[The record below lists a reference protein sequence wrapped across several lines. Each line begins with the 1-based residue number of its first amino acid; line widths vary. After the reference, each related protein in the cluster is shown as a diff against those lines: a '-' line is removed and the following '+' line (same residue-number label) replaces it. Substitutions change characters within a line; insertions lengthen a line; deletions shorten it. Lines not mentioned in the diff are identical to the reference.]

1 MLNEI
6 KLHIQGALQSLI
18 VLALGG
24 TLLQTFLI
32 ESGFSEEN
40 VTVLLSVLQI
50 IQIVTIFGF
59 SSIADRLRGYKNI
72 MAFAIFA
79 ALPLTVYFI
88 ILSFSPGNA
97 GGTFWFL
104 ALGAIFNI
112 YLGINNILS
121 YKLPYAVM
129 DMSRYG
135 IYNSVSGVVIGSLG
149 FGVSV
154 LLSFLQSKF
163 DFFAIMRVVYILTL
177 AFVILMSAVTF
188 SLKESKI
195 QLEYAQEKKK
205 SNVLKYKPF
214 VVLIIPNVL
223 RGFCTGII
231 GMVAT
236 IGYFIGRVDSTSAAI
251 IMTVTSV
258 ASILAS
264 LAYSFLTRKI
274 REKHI
279 LLASSTLTCLFM
291 ALMVLFQG
299 TTEYIVFYTLA
310 YFFMYFVSISVPVS
324 ISRTIHYDIIGQYTG
339 GRMLLHTLGTSI
351 AGFVCIPMIKL
362 LGTELA
368 IIISGATQLISG
380 ICYYF
385 FLDNHEKMHNMRI

>member
-6 KLHIQGALQSLI
+6 KLYIQGALQSLI

-50 IQIVTIFGF
+50 IQIVTIFAF
-59 SSIADRLRGYKNI
+59 SSIADKMHGYKNI
-72 MAFAIFA
+72 MGVAALA
-79 ALPLTVYFI
+79 ALPMTIYFV
-88 ILSFSPGNA
+88 ILSFSPGSA
-97 GGTFWFL
+97 SGTVWL
-104 ALGAIFNI
+104 LILGAIFNI

-135 IYNSVSGVVIGSLG
+135 IFNSVSGVVIGTLG
-149 FGVSV
+149 FGVSI
-154 LLSFLQSKF
+154 LLSFLQQNF
-163 DFFAIMRVVYILTL
+163 DFFAIMKVVYILTL
-177 AFVILMSAVTF
+177 IFVILLALVTI
-188 SLKESKI
+188 SLKECKI
-195 QLEYAQEKKK
+195 QLEYAGEKKK
-205 SNVLKYKPF
+205 ANVLKYKPF
-214 VVLIIPNVL
+214 LVLIIPNVL

-236 IGYFIGRVDSTSAAI
+236 IGYFIDRIDSTSAAI
-251 IMTVTSV
+251 IMTVTSI

-279 LLASSTLTCLFM
+279 LLFSSILTCIFM
-291 ALMVLFQG
+291 ALMVLFRG

-351 AGFVCIPMIKL
+351 AGFLFIPMIRL
-362 LGTELA
+362 FGAELA
-368 IIISGATQLISG
+368 IIISGATQLASG
-380 ICYYF
+380 VCYYF
-385 FLDNHEKMHNMRI
+385 FLNNHEKKHNMKI

>member
-6 KLHIQGALQSLI
+6 KLHIQGALQSLV

-50 IQIVTIFGF
+50 IQIITIFAF
-59 SSIADRLRGYKNI
+59 SSFADKLRGYKTI
-72 MAFAIFA
+72 LAIVSLA
-79 ALPLTVYFI
+79 ALPMTVYFI
-88 ILSFSPGNA
+88 LLSFSPGSA
-97 GGTFWFL
+97 EGSVCFLLLGTF
-104 ALGAIFNI
+104 FNI

-135 IYNSVSGVVIGSLG
+135 IFNSVAGVVIGTLG
-149 FGVSV
+149 FGVSI
-154 LLSFLQSKF
+154 LLSFLQSTF
-163 DFFAIMRVVYILTL
+163 EFFSIMKVVYILT
-177 AFVILMSAVTF
+177 FVFALLQSAVTL
-188 SLKESKI
+188 SLKESNVH
-195 QLEYAQEKKK
+195 LEYSSEKKK
-205 SNVLKYKPF
+205 SNILKYKPF
-214 VVLIIPNVL
+214 LVLIIPNIL

-236 IGYFIGRVDSTSAAI
+236 IGYFIGRVDSASAAI

-258 ASILAS
+258 SSILAS
-264 LAYSFLTRKI
+264 LAYSFLTRKV
-274 REKHI
+274 REKYI
-279 LLASSTLTCLFM
+279 LLVSSALTCLFM
-291 ALMVLFQG
+291 AFMVIFRG
-299 TTEYIVFYTLA
+299 AATYIVFYTLA
-310 YFFMYFVSISVPVS
+310 YFFIYFISISVPVT

-362 LGTELA
+362 LGAELA
-368 IIISGATQLISG
+368 IVISGATQLISG
-380 ICYYF
+380 VCYYF
-385 FLDNHEKMHNMRI
+385 FLNDYEKKHNMKI

>member
-6 KLHIQGALQSLI
+6 KLHIQGAPQSLI

-59 SSIADRLRGYKNI
+59 SSFADKLRGYKNI
-72 MAFAIFA
+72 MACAIFA
-79 ALPLTVYFI
+79 ALPLTIYFI
-88 ILSFSPGNA
+88 VLSFSPGSA
-97 GGTFWFL
+97 DGFVCFL
-104 ALGAIFNI
+104 LLGAIFNI

-129 DMSRYG
+129 DMARYG
-135 IYNSVSGVVIGSLG
+135 IFNSISGVVIGTLG
-149 FGVSV
+149 FGVSI
-154 LLSFLQSKF
+154 LLSFLQSNF

-177 AFVILMSAVTF
+177 AFVVLFALVTF
-188 SLKESKI
+188 SLKESNV
-195 QLEYAQEKKK
+195 QLELAGEKKK

-214 VVLIIPNVL
+214 LVLIIPNVL

-236 IGYFIGRVDSTSAAI
+236 IGYFIGRVDSASAAI

-264 LAYSFLTRKI
+264 LAYSFLTRRV

-279 LLASSTLTCLFM
+279 LLFSSILTCAFL
-291 ALMVLFQG
+291 ALMVMFGG
-299 TTEYIVFYTLA
+299 TAEYIIFYTLA
-310 YFFMYFVSISVPVS
+310 YFFMYFISISVPVT

-362 LGTELA
+362 LGAPLA
-368 IIISGATQLISG
+368 ITLSGATQLISG
-380 ICYYF
+380 VCYYF
-385 FLDNHEKMHNMRI
+385 FLNDYEKKNNMKI